1 MDDES
6 SSSSYTDN
14 QDSSSR
20 TWLQRLGRFF
30 SNAPADKQDLMDA
43 LSEAKD
49 NAVLDQEA
57 IGMIEGVLEVAEMR
71 VQDVMIPRAQMQV
84 ISIEDSLENIM
95 AISEETGHSRFPVIG
110 EDKDDILGILLVKD
124 LLPYVRDQTR
134 AFVLKDLL
142 RKARFIPES
151 KRLNVLL
158 RDFRKTRQHMAI
170 VIDEFGGVAGV
181 ITIEDVIE
189 EIIGDIDDEHDEI
202 EAPQIRKLND
212 ESKVG
217 SGDIDYYWLDALY
230 TIDDM
235 NEKLSLNITD
245 EKADTIGGLVALT
258 LGKVPNEGESV
269 TIGPCELTV
278 LKTAKRRIESLE
290 LALNRHR

>member
-1 MDDES
+1 MDDEPS
-6 SSSSYTDN
+6 SSSHTEPQDN
-14 QDSSSR
+14 SGR

-30 SNAPADKQDLMDA
+30 SNSPTDKQDLMDA
-43 LSEAKD
+43 LNEAQES
-49 NAVLDQEA
+49 AVLDKEA
-57 IGMIEGVLEVAEMR
+57 FGMIEGVMEVAEMR
-71 VQDVMIPRAQMQV
+71 VQDVMVPRAQMRV
-84 ISIEDSLENIM
+84 IDIEDSLEAIM
-95 AISEETGHSRFPVIG
+95 SISEETGHSRFPVIG
-110 EDKDDILGILLVKD
+110 EDKDDVLGILLVKD
-124 LLPYVRDQTR
+124 LLPYVRDHSR
-134 AFVLKDLL
+134 PFDLKALL
-142 RKARFIPES
+142 RKPRFIPES

-212 ESKVG
+212 ESKAN
-217 SGDIDYYWLDALY
+217 SNIDYYWLDALY

-245 EKADTIGGLVALT
+245 DKADTIGGLVALT

-269 TIGPCELTV
+269 TIGPCEFTV

-290 LALNRHR
+290 LALDRHR